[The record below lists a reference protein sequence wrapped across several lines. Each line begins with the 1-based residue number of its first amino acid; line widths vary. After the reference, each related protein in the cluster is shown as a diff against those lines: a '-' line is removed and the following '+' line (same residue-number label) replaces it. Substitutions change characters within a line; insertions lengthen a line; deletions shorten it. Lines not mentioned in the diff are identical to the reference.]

1 MLSGYVRLGDIDNA
15 RVLFDDMPQRNV
27 ISWTT
32 MVSGCAQ
39 SGKCRQALSYFRQM
53 LRDLVEPDQ
62 VAMVTALSAC
72 GELGDLRLGGWI
84 HAYVDK
90 LYAGRK
96 RPTSVDAKPVQ
107 QRLVSLDNALIHM
120 YAQCG
125 VVDRAYE
132 VFEKMA
138 RRSVVSW
145 TTMITAFAMH
155 GRGEDAFR
163 VYEEMER
170 EGIAPDG
177 ITFLGLLC
185 ACCHMGWVDE
195 GRRVFERMG
204 SIYGLRPA
212 VEHYGCLV
220 DLLCRAGLL
229 REAYVVIDSMPFK
242 PNDVVWGALLAG
254 CRIHK
259 NVELAGVAAGN
270 LDFEELQPEKAAGY
284 LVLLSNLYA
293 NAREWGDVA
302 KMREAMVEMYVKKP
316 LGRSWIQVKGIVH
329 GFVSGDQSHRCIDQI
344 YESIHELTAI
354 AKSGGNV
361 SDVLLDG
368 EEDCLDNCE

>member
-1 MLSGYVRLGDIDNA
+1 M
-15 RVLFDDMPQRNV
+15 
-27 ISWTT
+27 
-32 MVSGCAQ
+32 
-39 SGKCRQALSYFRQM
+39 
-53 LRDLVEPDQ
+53 
-62 VAMVTALSAC
+62 
-72 GELGDLRLGGWI
+72 
-84 HAYVDK
+84 
-90 LYAGRK
+90 
-96 RPTSVDAKPVQ
+96 PTSTNCMQGDAELVQ

-132 VFEKMA
+132 AFEKMA

-155 GRGEDAFR
+155 GHGEDAFR
-163 VYEEMER
+163 VFEEMER

-204 SIYGLRPA
+204 SVYGLRPA
-212 VEHYGCLV
+212 VVHYGCLV
-220 DLLCRAGLL
+220 DLLSRAGLL
-229 REAYVVIDSMPFK
+229 REAHVVIDSMPFK

-259 NVELAGVAAGN
+259 HVDLAGVAAGN
-270 LDFEELQPEKAAGY
+270 LDFEELQPDKTAGY

-293 NAREWGDVA
+293 SARDWGHVV
-302 KMREAMVEMYVKKP
+302 KMREAMVEI
-316 LGRSWIQVKGIVH
+316 LGRSWIQVKGFVP
-329 GFVSGDQSHRCIDQI
+329 GFVSRDQSHR
-344 YESIHELTAI
+344 
-354 AKSGGNV
+354 
-361 SDVLLDG
+361 
-368 EEDCLDNCE
+368 